1 MNGSTIYTIGTALNR
16 AHANHLRVEVLAEGQ
31 WLSGLVLAVDG
42 HGVVLSDDD
51 LGHSVI
57 RMESVAA
64 VRVLN
69 AAGTA
74 PRTAPAGTAAPETT
88 STVGTA
94 LVAS

>member
-31 WLSGLVLAVDG
+31 WLAGLVLAVDG
-42 HGVVLSDDD
+42 HGVVLTDDD
-51 LGHSVI
+51 MGHSVI

-64 VRVLN
+64 VRVLS
-69 AAGTA
+69 AAPA
-74 PRTAPAGTAAPETT
+74 ARTAPAGPEAPLT
-88 STVGTA
+88 STTA

>member
-16 AHANHLRVEVLAEGQ
+16 AHANDLKVEVLAEGQ
-31 WLSGLVLAVDG
+31 WLAGHVLAVDG

-64 VRVLN
+64 VRVLS
-69 AAGTA
+69 GPA
-74 PRTAPAGTAAPETT
+74 PRTAPAPSEQDAPL
-88 STVGTA
+88 TVTTA

>member
-31 WLSGLVLAVDG
+31 WLNGLVLAVDG

-69 AAGTA
+69 AAGA
-74 PRTAPAGTAAPETT
+74 PRTAPAGSTAPETT

>member
-16 AHANHLRVEVLAEGQ
+16 AHANHLPVEVLAEGQ

-51 LGHSVI
+51 MGHSVI

-69 AAGTA
+69 AGA
-74 PRTAPAGTAAPETT
+74 PRTAPAGPAT
-88 STVGTA
+88 SEDTPTVGTA